1 VINRLATED
10 AAYEAGQSFMHDV
23 QSSEMAGGSRSC
35 HEPTDPAAWAIQ
47 AGLAGAQEL
56 DLLRGFCERAVAI
69 GLPIARAQVLV
80 DTLHPIHEGRVFRWK
95 ADRAGEVVEYGRT
108 TENDAL
114 ADKWRQSP
122 LHHLERTGEPM
133 LRRQLGDDR
142 SADFPILSDLRTQG
156 YTDYLACAHRFA
168 GDGVIGEMD
177 CVYSS
182 WASDAPG
189 GFSEGQVETL
199 CRLSA
204 PLALAVKCAS
214 LTRIAATL
222 VETYLGR
229 DAGRRVLEGRI
240 ARGVADRIGAV
251 LWFSDLRDFT
261 RITDTTAPEQ
271 IIPLLNDYAEAVI
284 SAIHEAG
291 GEVLKLMGDGILAIF
306 TDDTAGS
313 ACRCA
318 LDAEMRARER
328 VNAVSERRRNQG
340 LPTTSAYLSL
350 HVGDVFYGNIGSSD
364 RLDFT
369 VVGPAV
375 NEASR
380 IASLCRSIKRN
391 VLISSA
397 FAASAFEEDRL
408 RLVSVGRHEL
418 RGVAHPQELFT
429 LGPDDRAVLSG

>member
-1 VINRLATED
+1 MS
-10 AAYEAGQSFMHDV
+10 QS
-23 QSSEMAGGSRSC
+23 C
-35 HEPTDPAAWAIQ
+35 YEPTDPAAWAIQ
-47 AGLAGAQEL
+47 AGLAGAPEL
-56 DLLRGFCERAVAI
+56 DLLRGFCERAVAT

-80 DTLHPIHEGRVFRWK
+80 DTLHPIHEGRVFRWQ
-95 ADRAGEVVEYGRT
+95 ADQVGELVEYGRT
-108 TENDAL
+108 SENDTL

-122 LHHLERTGEPM
+122 FHHLEQTGETW
-133 LRRQLGDDR
+133 LRRKLAGR
-142 SADFPILSDLRTQG
+142 ADFPILAELRAQG
-156 YTDYLACAHRFA
+156 HMDYLACAHRFA

-182 WASDAPG
+182 WTSDAPD
-189 GFSEGQVETL
+189 GFSEDQIETL
-199 CRLSA
+199 CRLTA

-229 DAGRRVLEGRI
+229 DAGQRVLEGRI

-251 LWFSDLRDFT
+251 IWFSDLRDFT

-271 IIPLLNDYAEAVI
+271 VVPLLNDYAEAVI
-284 SAIHEAG
+284 SAIHDTG
-291 GEVLKLMGDGILAIF
+291 GEVLKLIGDGILAIF
-306 TDDTAGS
+306 TADAADR

-318 LDAEMRARER
+318 LDAETRARER
-328 VNAVSERRRNQG
+328 VSTLSERRRNQG
-340 LPTTSAYLSL
+340 VPTTSLYLSL

-380 IASLCRSIKRN
+380 IAGLCRSLKRN

-397 FAASAFEEDRL
+397 FAAAAFEEDRS
-408 RLVSVGRHEL
+408 RLISVGCHEL
-418 RGVAHPQELFT
+418 RGVAQPQELFT
-429 LGPDDRAVLSG
+429 LGRDARSYGGDHIERRPASRWC